1 MNDSDYGDK
10 APFPAQQNRIFSEEQ
25 NSIYYIVPK
34 KNRFLDITSD
44 KNQYVSTSIYSNES
58 QTKNR
63 SKRRCGSK
71 SGGLRVLVR
80 KDSCP

>member
-1 MNDSDYGDK
+1 MNEFDYGDK
-10 APFPAQQNRIFSEEQ
+10 APFPAQQNWLFSEEQ
-25 NSIYYIVPK
+25 NSIYYIVAK
-34 KNRFLDITSD
+34 KNITSD

-71 SGGLRVLVR
+71 SGA
-80 KDSCP
+80 CEF